1 MATKKTKTT
10 DPLEQHEEICALRFK
25 QIEERLDSGSARFVR
40 LEQMV
45 WGLYALIISL
55 QIVGAV
61 I

>member
-1 MATKKTKTT
+1 MARKKATSTT
-10 DPLEQHEEICALRFK
+10 PLEQHEEICALRFK

-55 QIVGAV
+55 QIVGAL

>member
-1 MATKKTKTT
+1 MARKKATSPP
-10 DPLEQHEEICALRFK
+10 PLEQHEEICALRFK

-55 QIVGAV
+55 QIVGAL

>member
-1 MATKKTKTT
+1 MARKKATATT
-10 DPLEQHEEICALRFK
+10 PLEQHEEICALRFK
-25 QIEERLDSGSARFVR
+25 QIEERLDSRSARFVR

-55 QIVGAV
+55 QIVGAL

>member
-1 MATKKTKTT
+1 MARKKATSTT
-10 DPLEQHEEICALRFK
+10 PLEQHEEICALRFK
-25 QIEERLDSGSARFVR
+25 QIEERLDSGSARFIR

-55 QIVGAV
+55 QIVGAL